1 MATRC
6 LRSRRATIEP
16 VKPNAMNG
24 RAVFTPPVSL
34 IAPARSARRNPSGWL
49 AVGSLVLVVSA
60 VTAGPVRTRSAAAV
74 EITVARRASSNASIA
89 ASGSLVGVT
98 WAARTPDGV
107 TDIYATTS
115 NDGGRTFRAPVRV
128 NRVAGDAA
136 VSGEQPPLI
145 ALTARK
151 PSRPAVTVM
160 WTAKAPA
167 GTRVV
172 TARSS
177 DGGRSFGPAESV
189 PGSDADGNRG
199 WESMAV
205 SPAGDVLGV
214 WLDHREVPART
225 TSGAAMSAPHQ
236 HGAATHESPM
246 DGAARAQFSQIFFAR
261 LSEPASARAITHGVC
276 YCCKTALAQVTTGPC
291 TRRGAMCMPATCAT
305 SHSRCHVMAA
315 EPSSR
320 RFESVTTTGCSMGA
334 PKMARR

>member
-1 MATRC
+1 M
-6 LRSRRATIEP
+6 
-16 VKPNAMNG
+16 
-24 RAVFTPPVSL
+24 
-34 IAPARSARRNPSGWL
+34 
-49 AVGSLVLVVSA
+49 
-60 VTAGPVRTRSAAAV
+60 
-74 EITVARRASSNASIA
+74 
-89 ASGSLVGVT
+89 
-98 WAARTPDGV
+98 
-107 TDIYATTS
+107 
-115 NDGGRTFRAPVRV
+115 

-145 ALTARK
+145 AFTARK

-177 DGGRSFGPAESV
+177 DGGRSFGPAASV

-261 LSEPASARAITHGVC
+261 LNEPASARAIAHGVC
-276 YCCKTALAQVTTGPC
+276 YCCKTALATGTDGAVYTAWRHVYPGNVRDIAFTMSRDGGRTFEPPVRVSDDNWVLDGCPENGPAMTVRREPHPC
-291 TRRGAMCMPATCAT
+291 RLADAGAGNN
-305 SHSRCHVMAA
+305 H
-315 EPSSR
+315 
-320 RFESVTTTGCSMGA
+320 
-334 PKMARR
+334 